1 VHKAIQGS
9 KSLAE
14 EPKSAPILLYLWL
27 RLNFVQT
34 TSRWFNHHLIMS
46 LRFSCE
52 DLRAFLSIPQGRFNY
67 YSTDTMRTYMPTA
80 SEDHLSS
87 TINAIKGAFND
98 TPEGDSLNPPGV
110 RQLPLDGASGK
121 LPLEVDENSFPRM
134 KDTQDQFP
142 GLDFEKGNPG
152 GSRSTSIK

>member
-1 VHKAIQGS
+1 
-9 KSLAE
+9 
-14 EPKSAPILLYLWL
+14 
-27 RLNFVQT
+27 
-34 TSRWFNHHLIMS
+34 MS
-46 LRFSCE
+46 LRFNCE

-80 SEDHLSS
+80 SDDHSSS

-121 LPLEVDENSFPRM
+121 LPLEIGENYLSKDERYAGPI
-134 KDTQDQFP
+134 P
-142 GLDFEKGNPG
+142 GLNFEKGNPG
-152 GSRSTSIK
+152 ESRSTSIK